1 MADKNN
7 KGSKNI
13 AGKYYVDSECIGCG
27 MCHEIAPDH
36 FKIDENEGIAYVYT
50 QPSTKSGLEVCAEA
64 MNSCPVEAI
73 GDDGE

>member
-1 MADKNN
+1 MAN
-7 KGSKNI
+7 KESKNAKNV
-13 AGKYYVDSECIGCG
+13 AGSFYVDNECIGCG

-36 FKIDENEGIAYVYT
+36 FVVNDADGVAYVVA
-50 QPSTKSGLEVCAEA
+50 QPADDDAKAQCVEA